1 MSVATRPEAQNLE
14 AARARLQR
22 LGGPMLEA
30 LAASGQALAVSDAAD
45 PERPIVFAN
54 RAFEALTGYA
64 EGEIL
69 GSSWA
74 VLEAPGAVQDIEA
87 AGAATCDRPCRRR
100 DGSIFWGRI
109 SLSVLRD
116 EDGAPLFHLA
126 TLADVSAEHVPAA
139 DLLQITRRRLVQA
152 QEQLHAARVAAGA
165 AGAWEWDIPAA
176 RLTGDARFA
185 NLQGLDPVETA
196 AGLPTNAFFRSV
208 HPDDRLRLRIAV
220 AGALNGA
227 EVFARDFRLLVDGEE
242 RWVSARGRTYLD
254 GEDRPLRFSGVLADI
269 TDQKRLEERLKIAQS
284 AGGIGAFEYVV
295 GFGTVEVFGQ
305 FCELLGLRP
314 ATSLPVRTINGLV
327 VPGDPAIIQEAEES
341 QPIGASY
348 QEFRIRRADT
358 GEERWLAA
366 RGEHRPGLGGGVR
379 YIGALYDITASK
391 EAEAKLRTL
400 TNALEAR
407 VEVRT
412 QERDRIW
419 NVSQDLLFVADR
431 RGRHT
436 AVNPAWADLLGFTE
450 SELVGSPVHALVH
463 EDDLAVMRRRLA
475 DTKGA
480 TSGEFDCR
488 MRTREGD
495 FRWISWTLIVAD
507 HQLFGSGRDITQRR
521 HLEDQLRQSQK
532 MEAVGQLTG
541 GLAHDFN
548 NMLTGIIGGLDLVR
562 RRISD
567 GRVHDVDRFLDAA
580 GQSAQRAAALTHRLL
595 AFSRRQTLDS
605 RPVEVAGLVRS
616 MEDML
621 RRTLGEQVALS
632 IEAPPSLP
640 MAVADANQ
648 LESAVLNLAINARD
662 AMPGGGRLRVAL
674 RALELS
680 AGDLADSD
688 GAEPGRYVEIAVSD
702 TGSGMSPDV
711 QAKVF
716 DPFFTTKPLG
726 QGTGLGLSMI
736 YGFVQQSR
744 GHIHLESREGEGT
757 TFRLYLPL
765 AAVDAAG
772 AEAGGDEQ
780 AAPAGQGETVLVI
793 EDDPAVRLLVLQVLS
808 ELGYQAIETADGRQA
823 IPVLQSDRALDLV
836 VTDVGLPGLNGRQL
850 AEIARERRPDL
861 PILFMTGYAGQAA
874 DQARFL
880 EPGMELISKPFDIAQ
895 LSQRIRAILERQA
908 QGAAATKS

>member
-358 GEERWLAA
+358 GEERWLQSHGSRIDDPDGSPGRFVGISFDVTDARESQRRQQLLIDELDHRVKNTLAIIQGIAQQTFKAEVDPAVARDAFEGRLRALSTTHNVLTAKHWGDVSLAKLVRDALAPHGSAA
-366 RGEHRPGLGGGVR
+366 AIAIDGPDLSIAPRTAVSLSLGLHELATNAVK
-379 YIGALYDITASK
+379 YGALST
-391 EAEAKLRTL
+391 
-400 TNALEAR
+400 
-407 VEVRT
+407 
-412 QERDRIW
+412 
-419 NVSQDLLFVADR
+419 
-431 RGRHT
+431 
-436 AVNPAWADLLGFTE
+436 P
-450 SELVGSPVHALVH
+450 
-463 EDDLAVMRRRLA
+463 
-475 DTKGA
+475 
-480 TSGEFDCR
+480 
-488 MRTREGD
+488 
-495 FRWISWTLIVAD
+495 
-507 HQLFGSGRDITQRR
+507 
-521 HLEDQLRQSQK
+521 
-532 MEAVGQLTG
+532 
-541 GLAHDFN
+541 
-548 NMLTGIIGGLDLVR
+548 
-562 RRISD
+562 D
-567 GRVHDVDRFLDAA
+567 GRVSVRWSIADPAAPRLHLEWRESGGPDVHAPERRGF
-580 GQSAQRAAALTHRLL
+580 GTRMIERGLTAELGG
-595 AFSRRQTLDS
+595 
-605 RPVEVAGLVRS
+605 EVRIDFAPDGLVC
-616 MEDML
+616 MID
-621 RRTLGEQVALS
+621 
-632 IEAPPSLP
+632 APLP
-640 MAVADANQ
+640 
-648 LESAVLNLAINARD
+648 
-662 AMPGGGRLRVAL
+662 G
-674 RALELS
+674 RAL
-680 AGDLADSD
+680 A
-688 GAEPGRYVEIAVSD
+688 
-702 TGSGMSPDV
+702 
-711 QAKVF
+711 
-716 DPFFTTKPLG
+716 
-726 QGTGLGLSMI
+726 
-736 YGFVQQSR
+736 
-744 GHIHLESREGEGT
+744 
-757 TFRLYLPL
+757 
-765 AAVDAAG
+765 
-772 AEAGGDEQ
+772 
-780 AAPAGQGETVLVI
+780 
-793 EDDPAVRLLVLQVLS
+793 
-808 ELGYQAIETADGRQA
+808 
-823 IPVLQSDRALDLV
+823 
-836 VTDVGLPGLNGRQL
+836 
-850 AEIARERRPDL
+850 
-861 PILFMTGYAGQAA
+861 
-874 DQARFL
+874 
-880 EPGMELISKPFDIAQ
+880 
-895 LSQRIRAILERQA
+895 
-908 QGAAATKS
+908 